1 MSRFQIFT
9 DEQWAR
15 VEPLLPSSDGQR
27 GRPFRNNR
35 QTVEG
40 IAYRYRCGIA
50 WRDLPEQFGPW
61 QTVWKRHRRYAADGT
76 WDRIHAALLAQA
88 DADGG
93 IDWTVSVDSTI
104 NRAHQHGTNL
114 PRTTGGTANYKKLW
128 IEPEDHAVGRSRG
141 GLSTKIHHACDG
153 RGRPLAFILGPGQG
167 SDSRRFPHVIEAIS
181 VPRIGGGRARN
192 RPDAVMG
199 DKAYSSRANRSLLRQ
214 KKIKAIIPEP
224 RDQIANRIRKGSRGG
239 RPVDFDRE
247 AYKGRS
253 VVEQSFSLFKQW
265 RSIATRYDKL
275 AITYRAGV
283 ALYASLIWLRQ

>member
-1 MSRFQIFT
+1 M
-9 DEQWAR
+9 
-15 VEPLLPSSDGQR
+15 
-27 GRPFRNNR
+27 
-35 QTVEG
+35 
-40 IAYRYRCGIA
+40 
-50 WRDLPEQFGPW
+50 
-61 QTVWKRHRRYAADGT
+61 
-76 WDRIHAALLAQA
+76 
-88 DADGG
+88 
-93 IDWTVSVDSTI
+93 
-104 NRAHQHGTNL
+104 
-114 PRTTGGTANYKKLW
+114 
-128 IEPEDHAVGRSRG
+128 GRSRG

-153 RGRPLAFILGPGQG
+153 QGRPLAFILGPGQG
-167 SDSRRFPHVIEAIS
+167 SDSRMFPHVIEAIS

-239 RPVDFDRE
+239 RPVDFDSE

>member
-1 MSRFQIFT
+1 MESTGLFQWIRQST
-9 DEQWAR
+9 GPTST
-15 VEPLLPSSDGQR
+15 EPTFPAPQGE
-27 GRPFRNNR
+27 P
-35 QTVEG
+35 
-40 IAYRYRCGIA
+40 
-50 WRDLPEQFGPW
+50 P
-61 QTVWKRHRRYAADGT
+61 
-76 WDRIHAALLAQA
+76 
-88 DADGG
+88 
-93 IDWTVSVDSTI
+93 
-104 NRAHQHGTNL
+104 
-114 PRTTGGTANYKKLW
+114 NYKKLW